1 MHVYFDIMIIII
13 LTPNIMLNLNQFEIF
28 WSIQRIWVNR
38 KDEREQVEIEKKNKS
53 KRIRAK
59 ERD

>member
-1 MHVYFDIMIIII
+1 
-13 LTPNIMLNLNQFEIF
+13 MLNLNQFEIF